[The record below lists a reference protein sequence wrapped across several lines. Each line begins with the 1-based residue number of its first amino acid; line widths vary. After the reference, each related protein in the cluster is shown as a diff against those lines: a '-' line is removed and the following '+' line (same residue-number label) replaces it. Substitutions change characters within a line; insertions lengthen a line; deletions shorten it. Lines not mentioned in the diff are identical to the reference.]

1 MNKKEIL
8 FVIAITVIC
17 YIWYFTCKCWGP
29 TFVLNTVLLS
39 FYILFVIGKL
49 PVFFYSHGESPKSRD
64 ELICLYGCIIFL
76 VCCWLSSI
84 FPVYTKY
91 IGRVGLIGTLLLV
104 VGFLISTYYRRL
116 CGTLSKD
123 KFLKNHTCYFRVVL
137 VVLTNVYMLPMCV
150 YNYSAVYNKNG
161 RLISKEILDGLSMYK
176 TEYVDSISAYV
187 THAEIYDSS
196 DRDIRYVEYN
206 VIYDKYPDK
215 IDRIDTI
222 KIVRRK

>member
-1 MNKKEIL
+1 MLKK
-8 FVIAITVIC
+8 
-17 YIWYFTCKCWGP
+17 
-29 TFVLNTVLLS
+29 
-39 FYILFVIGKL
+39 
-49 PVFFYSHGESPKSRD
+49 
-64 ELICLYGCIIFL
+64 
-76 VCCWLSSI
+76 
-84 FPVYTKY
+84 
-91 IGRVGLIGTLLLV
+91 
-104 VGFLISTYYRRL
+104 
-116 CGTLSKD
+116 
-123 KFLKNHTCYFRVVL
+123 HTCYVRVVL

-196 DRDIRYVEYN
+196 DRDIRYLEYN
-206 VIYDKYPDK
+206 VIYEKYPDK